1 MNKKKKSSE
10 TTGPIRV
17 VLFKGTQK
25 PTTKQITEKHMI
37 ALYTIIGFLI
47 FLLLF
52 LTTTLLIVSSEK
64 SSAKTKYSQ
73 AENEI
78 IRLKKM
84 IRNISGYDGS
94 DEQETDVSP
103 QESENKNTKPAS
115 VNTNG
120 ASNSPANIETQP
132 QIKDSSGE
140 PKEENGYDLNIQE
153 KNLNS
158 GGTPGQSSEMKAEIS
173 GFKGNFIEESDTF
186 NFRYWIANLNDGTS
200 QLEGKAVVIIKT
212 GDNLYTYP
220 RVSVENGN
228 AVIGKSGTLFRI
240 LHRKEMTGQIRIPA
254 AATDIKE
261 AIIVLTDLNGNEITR
276 SVFTI
281 NN

>member
-1 MNKKKKSSE
+1 MNSNSIQSSSQARASVAFIHFHRLDTRMDLIYCEIRGLYPMNKKKKSSE

-158 GGTPGQSSEMKAEIS
+158 GGTLGQSSEMKAEIS

-212 GDNLYTYP
+212 GDNL
-220 RVSVENGN
+220 
-228 AVIGKSGTLFRI
+228 
-240 LHRKEMTGQIRIPA
+240 
-254 AATDIKE
+254 
-261 AIIVLTDLNGNEITR
+261 
-276 SVFTI
+276 
-281 NN
+281 